1 MLRSTITFVLV
12 VLFAASSVLAISPS
26 NDLLIAGA
34 ARTSAWTADLY
45 INNAGSTGVTVEL
58 WWLNRDPSLTN
69 PAPQS
74 FAVGAEETLVLNDVL
89 LDVFGLSRAEGA
101 FRITTTGGEVTA
113 NLVVFTGAGSEDGTY
128 GSGFEGI
135 PASSATSAGES
146 STVAGLVLDDSF
158 RTNLFGLAG
167 ASGATMDIDLLDP
180 DGGLLDTEQVVLTAY
195 APWFSSVANLWDV
208 ASFENGTALVRVSAG
223 SVVILA
229 SKIDRTSKDPTTL
242 EQAFSAGGGSVD
254 GTYQFAVYDDLGFA
268 SGGNLE
274 IVDAVVDVIN
284 GTFVNYDKV
293 DGGGVPECPVIFQW
307 GFDLAPTPVEDFASG
322 VEYDEVYPAGDDFD
336 GGTITYT
343 VTFTAD
349 DSLGFSGTLDAV
361 GSGFSGL
368 DAGCNGTFPQM
379 DLYGG
384 KSN

>member
-1 MLRSTITFVLV
+1 MHRSIITFVFLV
-12 VLFAASSVLAISPS
+12 VFAASSVLAISPS
-26 NDLLIAGA
+26 SDLLIAGA

-45 INNAGSTGVTVEL
+45 INNPGATGVTVEV
-58 WWLNRDPSLTN
+58 WWLNRDPLLTN
-69 PAPQS
+69 PAPES
-74 FAVGAEETLVLNDVL
+74 FSVGAEETLILDDVL
-89 LDVFGLSRAEGA
+89 LNVFGLSRAEGA

-146 STVAGLVLDDSF
+146 STIAGLVLDDSF
-158 RTNLFGLAG
+158 RTNLFALAG
-167 ASGATMDIDLLDP
+167 ANGVTMDVDLLDP
-180 DGGLLDTEQVVLTAY
+180 DGDLLDTQEVVLTAY
-195 APWFSSVANLWDV
+195 APWFSSVANLWDP
-208 ASFENGTALVRVSAG
+208 ASFENGTALVRVSLG

-242 EQAFSAGGGSVD
+242 EQAFGAGGGSDD

-274 IVDAVVDVIN
+274 IVDDVVDVVN

-293 DGGGVPECPVIFQW
+293 DGGGIPECPVIFQW
-307 GFDLAPTPVEDFASG
+307 GFDLAPTAVEDFATG
-322 VEYDEVYPAGDDFD
+322 VEYPEVYPAGDDFD

-343 VTFTAD
+343 IVFTID

-361 GSGFSGL
+361 GSDFSGL
-368 DAGCNGTFPQM
+368 DLGCNGTFPQM
-379 DLYGG
+379 ELYGG